1 MMRGAQASNEYT
13 SNSLACHSCVPSPAP
28 DEILVKLEY
37 SGLCHSDIHAWK
49 GTPSTIKREK
59 RVEGHEGTG
68 IVTAVGSEV
77 EDISVGDHVGVQWVN
92 KTCGVCEADKRAD
105 FLACPKAQ
113 MTGFSVDG
121 TFGTCCVIQARHAVR
136 IPKEYPLD
144 TVAPIICAGTTCFR
158 AVEETGVK
166 EGDILAVVGPAGG
179 IGSLACQ
186 YAKAHGCRVLAI
198 STGGDGRILYKDRLR
213 VDFYVDCNTSP
224 DIVTEVRKLTGG
236 GPDAAIMIEGTE
248 ALLEDAAKYIRPRGS
263 IVVVGKPPENT
274 TGLGMSNLLLRM
286 GQIKSSPYGGSREQ
300 IEKAIEIFVKKNFY
314 QSSHVIS
321 LDQLTQMLHTVYQ
334 RDSQGHSNGQSSRYE
349 SSLLGQA
356 TIKIPSF
363 SESTRT
369 EKTFPKPTFYQDSFN
384 IGTYIGYRLEELG
397 IRDFLA
403 VPGDTNLVL
412 LDNILKNPNLRMIGC
427 CNELNGGYAADGYAR
442 TSPAKIAVLIVP
454 YVVGALSALNAVA
467 GACSQNIKIIVLSGC
482 PTTGMLASRKFLHH
496 APSAANREQALDAY
510 QGVTA
515 ASIRLQS
522 AETAVQDLDDA
533 ISKCFASS
541 LPIFI
546 EVPNDIAGA
555 ACSSPS
561 PFKIPETIIHTRRN
575 EEAVN
580 AITGTW
586 NKSVKP
592 VLLYGSLARRL
603 LSAHD
608 IEALADRLG
617 CAVFCQP
624 DGRCISESHPQYC
637 GQLWNGLT
645 NPEGEKVF
653 MDSDLWLIVGA
664 NWCDFHSIFTSID
677 EEKSRMISIGKDWVE
692 LPDGTCIQDVDFATV
707 VRQLIRS
714 SMEFKHKSVP
724 RPKPALGAKPP
735 ETEDLDSPLTL
746 EHARYGIQN
755 ILRSGDTMLCDAGE
769 AWFLA
774 NHLRLPPGT
783 DCQIQMPYCSIGWA
797 LPAGLGAQ
805 LGRSQGRSII
815 LIGDGGFQMTAQE
828 VSTIVRQHLNPIIII
843 LNNLGYKIE
852 TAVHDGPYNYIA
864 NWNYPQLAASL
875 SASPHASSHNPY
887 ATKKQEYME
896 SNPSLFTLQVKTQR
910 DLKMA
915 LKRAYDEHDKLA
927 FLELCIQPDDLSQE
941 VRQLGEA
948 FAQKNAEESSGSSGS
963 SASKTPS
970 ATTSGSNSP
979 RVGSPANTSV

>member
-1 MMRGAQASNEYT
+1 MWGAQASNEST
-13 SNSLACHSCVPSPAP
+13 SSQPDSSICKSCVPSPAP
-28 DEILVKLEY
+28 DEVLVELKY

-49 GTPSTIKREK
+49 
-59 RVEGHEGTG
+59 EGHEGTG
-68 IVTAVGSEV
+68 IVTAIGSEV
-77 EDISVGDHVGVQWVN
+77 EDIKVGDHVGVQWVN

-105 FLACPKAQ
+105 FLACSQAQ

-158 AVEETGVK
+158 AVEETEVA
-166 EGDILAVVGPAGG
+166 ECDILAVVGPASG

-198 STGGDGRILYKDRLR
+198 STGGEGQILYKDNLR
-213 VDFYVDCNTSP
+213 VDFYVDYHTSQ
-224 DIVTEVRKLTGG
+224 DIVTEVRKLTVG

-248 ALLEDAAKYIRPRGS
+248 ALLEDTTQYVRPRGS
-263 IVVVGKPPENT
+263 IVVVGKPPGK
-274 TGLGMSNLLLRM
+274 TGGLDMSNLLLRM

-300 IEKAIEIFVKKNFY
+300 IEKAIDIFIKNKFY
-314 QSSHVIS
+314 QPSHVIS
-321 LDQLTQMLHTVYQ
+321 LDELPQMLQAVHQEYPEN
-334 RDSQGHSNGQSSRYE
+334 HSHRPSSRYE

-356 TIKIPSF
+356 TVKIPSF
-363 SESTRT
+363 SENTRS
-369 EKTFPKPTFYQDSFN
+369 EETFPKPTFYQESFN
-384 IGTYIGYRLEELG
+384 ISTYIAYRLEELG

-412 LDNILKNPNLRMIGC
+412 LDNLLKNPNLRMIGC
-427 CNELNGGYAADGYAR
+427 CNELNAGYAADGYAR
-442 TSPAKIAVLIVP
+442 TSPANIAVLIVP

-482 PTTGMLASRKFLHH
+482 PTTGMLSSRKFLHH
-496 APSAANREQALDAY
+496 APSATNREQALDAY

-522 AETAVQDLDDA
+522 AETAVQALDDA
-533 ISKCFASS
+533 ISKCLASS

-555 ACSSPS
+555 ACSPPS
-561 PFKIPETIIHTRRN
+561 PFEISKTITQTRRN

-580 AITGTW
+580 AITGAW
-586 NKSVKP
+586 NKSEKP
-592 VLLYGSLARRL
+592 VLLFGSLARRL
-603 LSAHD
+603 LPAHD
-608 IEALADRLG
+608 IEALADRLC

-653 MDSDLWLIVGA
+653 MNSDLWLVVGA
-664 NWCDFHSIFTSID
+664 NWCDFHGIFTSID
-677 EEKSRMISIGKDWVE
+677 EAKSRMISIGKDWVE
-692 LPDGTCIQDVDFATV
+692 LPDETCFQGIGFAAV
-707 VRQLIRS
+707 VRQLTQS
-714 SMEFKHKSVP
+714 SMEPKHKSVP
-724 RPKPALGAKPP
+724 RPKPTLGAKPP
-735 ETEDLDSPLTL
+735 QTEDLEAPLTL
-746 EHARYGIQN
+746 EHAMYGIQN
-755 ILRSGDTMLCDAGE
+755 ILRSDDTMLCDAGE

-774 NHLRLPPGT
+774 NHIRLPPGT

-805 LGRSQGRSII
+805 LARSRGRSII

-843 LNNLGYKIE
+843 FNNLGYKIE
-852 TAVHDGPYNYIA
+852 TTVHDGPYNYIA
-864 NWNYPQLAASL
+864 NWNYSQLAASL

-910 DLKMA
+910 DLEAA

-941 VRQLGEA
+941 VRRLGKA
-948 FAQKNAEESSGSSGS
+948 FAQKNAE
-963 SASKTPS
+963 
-970 ATTSGSNSP
+970 
-979 RVGSPANTSV
+979 